1 MVFGS
6 CDSLTSITI
15 PNSVTSIGE
24 QAFYGCNTLTS
35 ITIPNSVTSIGELA
49 FAVCPTLTSI
59 TIPNSVTSIGE
70 RALSECYFLKTNFI
84 NNSSLNAEEN
94 NYWGATFVDQDID
107 GLLIRN
113 DTVIKCR
120 RLATSITIPNTITRI
135 QSTAFAYCG
144 NLTFISIPNSVKS
157 IGDDVFLGA
166 RSLTSIVWDVT
177 EWTNLNSNS
186 PFSDSKTSIT
196 SFTFG
201 NHVKHIPSYI
211 CYEMENLPMVNI
223 PNATKSIG
231 ENAFAGCSKLQ
242 EVYCYAVEPPT
253 VYESSFSQYNA
264 FLYIPCDNQKV
275 YMLDEVFG
283 KFKYIECITSDEVKT
298 NDVIVTPTINDVT
311 IIWPSEDYADTY
323 NIVIKKGDEVFCS
336 LTFNS
341 KGQLLNIAFAPG
353 RDGNH
358 PVQYA
363 EQAGNGYRFTVTGLE
378 EATTYAYEITI
389 KDVAN
394 KTIKLHSGEFTTQ
407 SITAVDI
414 IQSSI
419 GNTHKLLRDGQLI
432 LLRDGVEYTIMGQ
445 EL

>member
-24 QAFYGCNTLTS
+24 QAFYGCN
-35 ITIPNSVTSIGELA
+35 
-49 FAVCPTLTSI
+49 TLTSI

-177 EWTNLNSNS
+177 EWTNPNSNS

-242 EVYCYAVEPPT
+242 EVYCYAVEHPT

-298 NDVIVTPTINDVT
+298 NDVIVTPTI
-311 IIWPSEDYADTY
+311 Y
-323 NIVIKKGDEVFCS
+323 NK
-336 LTFNS
+336 
-341 KGQLLNIAFAPG
+341 
-353 RDGNH
+353 
-358 PVQYA
+358 
-363 EQAGNGYRFTVTGLE
+363 
-378 EATTYAYEITI
+378 
-389 KDVAN
+389 
-394 KTIKLHSGEFTTQ
+394 
-407 SITAVDI
+407 
-414 IQSSI
+414 
-419 GNTHKLLRDGQLI
+419 
-432 LLRDGVEYTIMGQ
+432 
-445 EL
+445 